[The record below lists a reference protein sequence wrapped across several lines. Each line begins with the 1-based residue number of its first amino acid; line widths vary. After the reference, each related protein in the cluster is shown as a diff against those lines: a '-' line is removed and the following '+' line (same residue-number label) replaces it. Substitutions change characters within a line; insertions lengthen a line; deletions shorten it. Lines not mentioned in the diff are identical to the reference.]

1 MVVGIQALPIELI
14 QQIATNLTAI
24 DDLNNFSRTCR
35 TFHSAIQPQFVYRE
49 LFLSTYDRPNNE
61 NYNYKHNY
69 RWRKIVLE
77 KFLRSNHYRVENLTQ
92 NQVKIKVV
100 EDVPLTIE
108 ILEGVRELIFEAT
121 SKNFAQLESF
131 ASKSRNLLIS
141 SGLKAPRTQYFM
153 LVQILLTNI
162 ALTKRIVW
170 ADTSE
175 YCSAYTQALA
185 YGEAD
190 RKLFANDYAD
200 EDDIIQIW
208 ATANLF
214 LLHLGNRI
222 PGSESLGLKLTFD
235 GICGE
240 GRGAPDLWKN
250 NLWVDVEPEFP
261 RYWFGFYVYLDP
273 PDLQVLHTFRPNGE
287 VRLQEDHYDGK
298 LTMMEFLAKTP
309 TTFVGTGT
317 DADEP
322 FTIQGSIKPLPTFY
336 SIFKFRRVSF
346 TTNYSAGD
354 GWSYEGCLLPNSQT
368 ILGSWSTSDE
378 DIADPMPPRGPF
390 IMWAVGKEYWEYEK
404 ALRDDEGR
412 VGEEDDFLN
421 F

>member
-1 MVVGIQALPIELI
+1 
-14 QQIATNLTAI
+14 
-24 DDLNNFSRTCR
+24 
-35 TFHSAIQPQFVYRE
+35 
-49 LFLSTYDRPNNE
+49 
-61 NYNYKHNY
+61 
-69 RWRKIVLE
+69 
-77 KFLRSNHYRVENLTQ
+77 
-92 NQVKIKVV
+92 
-100 EDVPLTIE
+100 
-108 ILEGVRELIFEAT
+108 
-121 SKNFAQLESF
+121 
-131 ASKSRNLLIS
+131 
-141 SGLKAPRTQYFM
+141 M

-261 RYWFGFYVYLDP
+261 RYWFGFYGRPYCKIIVIWICSGGRLRRACELTCGRNSVSRSTRSSGASYLP
-273 PDLQVLHTFRPNGE
+273 PQWRGEASGRP
-287 VRLQEDHYDGK
+287 L
-298 LTMMEFLAKTP
+298 
-309 TTFVGTGT
+309 
-317 DADEP
+317 
-322 FTIQGSIKPLPTFY
+322 
-336 SIFKFRRVSF
+336 
-346 TTNYSAGD
+346 
-354 GWSYEGCLLPNSQT
+354 
-368 ILGSWSTSDE
+368 
-378 DIADPMPPRGPF
+378 
-390 IMWAVGKEYWEYEK
+390 
-404 ALRDDEGR
+404 
-412 VGEEDDFLN
+412 
-421 F
+421 